1 MDNEQSLG
9 LFMKSMSFIFMFFF
23 TYKYSIVSTAAEP
36 SRLHICRYSYTT
48 LLTKV
53 DDKTSIP
60 GLGNCLG
67 RKQL

>member
-36 SRLHICRYSYTT
+36 SRLYAGICRLYYTFN
-48 LLTKV
+48 K
-53 DDKTSIP
+53 S
-60 GLGNCLG
+60 G
-67 RKQL
+67 RQNINTRPL